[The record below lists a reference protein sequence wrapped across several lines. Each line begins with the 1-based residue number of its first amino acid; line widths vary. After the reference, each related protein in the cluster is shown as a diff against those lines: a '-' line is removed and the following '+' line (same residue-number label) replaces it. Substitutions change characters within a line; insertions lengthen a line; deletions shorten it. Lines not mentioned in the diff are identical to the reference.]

1 MVWAKDL
8 YWAWIVGTKPTPS
21 LSYKIG
27 ESWTV
32 CMQYCMNLRGAI
44 LLIQVVN
51 MDEDYI
57 SHFLRVAYQD
67 FPSMFAARVALE
79 EMRGGHVEV
88 DLMR

>member
-1 MVWAKDL
+1 ML
-8 YWAWIVGTKPTPS
+8 
-21 LSYKIG
+21 L
-27 ESWTV
+27 
-32 CMQYCMNLRGAI
+32 